1 MSERV
6 TWVSHAGRQF
16 LQIDFNG
23 CKPGTF
29 APIIETALRII
40 TAAPKGSV
48 LALTLLTDLRFD
60 PGTVLEMERFASAAQ
75 PHLKANALVGVTGL
89 KKVVFN
95 GVKPLYRV
103 PFELFDA
110 VPAAKVWLATR

>member
-6 TWVSHAGRQF
+6 TWVSYAGKQL

-23 CKPGTF
+23 CKPGMF
-29 APIIETALRII
+29 APIIADAQRALSV
-40 TAAPKGSV
+40 APLGSV
-48 LALTLLTDLRFD
+48 LALTILSDIRFD
-60 PGTVLEMERFASAAQ
+60 PDTVLEMQRFASAAQ
-75 PHLKANALVGVTGL
+75 PFLKANALVGITGL

-103 PFELFDA
+103 PVELFDA
-110 VPAAKVWLATR
+110 VPAAKVWLGGR